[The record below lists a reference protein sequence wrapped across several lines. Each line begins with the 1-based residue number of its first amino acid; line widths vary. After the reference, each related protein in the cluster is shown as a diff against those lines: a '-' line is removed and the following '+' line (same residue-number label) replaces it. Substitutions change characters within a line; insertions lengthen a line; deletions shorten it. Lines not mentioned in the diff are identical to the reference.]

1 VPDSRGTLLMPEL
14 AQEELAE
21 IIGSS
26 RPMVSKLL
34 TEMTE
39 KGILI
44 REGRRHILLTTA
56 KPGNPAPSQREASLH
71 PAFEPAGGNGRVRA
85 ERRTTRGNPAPAANI

>member
-1 VPDSRGTLLMPEL
+1 MPEL

-39 KGILI
+39 RGILI
-44 REGRRHILLTTA
+44 REGRRHILLTTSKA
-56 KPGNPAPSQREASLH
+56 GNAAPSQREASLH
-71 PAFEPAGGNGRVRA
+71 PAFEPNGRVRA